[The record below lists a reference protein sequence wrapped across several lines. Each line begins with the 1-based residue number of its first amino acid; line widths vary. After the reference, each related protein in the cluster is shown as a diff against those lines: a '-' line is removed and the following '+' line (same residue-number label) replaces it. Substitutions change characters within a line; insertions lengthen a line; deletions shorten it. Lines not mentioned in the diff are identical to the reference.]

1 MVKWWKDTNFKPR
14 NTLNTRKWV
23 RKQGVCMDKLIYSD
37 ETYEIKGAIFE
48 VYKTLGAGF
57 LEAVYQESLEEELK
71 LRGIPFEAQSEI
83 KISYKGKELR
93 QFYKADIVCYDK
105 IILELKAVS
114 NLLPEHSAQLFNYL
128 RATKMKLGLLVNFGH
143 YPGVEIKRIA
153 V

>member
-1 MVKWWKDTNFKPR
+1 
-14 NTLNTRKWV
+14 
-23 RKQGVCMDKLIYSD
+23 MDKLIYSD
-37 ETYEIKGAIFE
+37 ETYEIKGALFE

-71 LRGIPFEAQSEI
+71 LREIPFEAQSEI

-93 QFYKADIVCYDK
+93 QFYKADIVCCDK

-114 NLLPEHSAQLFNYL
+114 NLSPEHSAQLFNYL

>member
-1 MVKWWKDTNFKPR
+1 
-14 NTLNTRKWV
+14 
-23 RKQGVCMDKLIYSD
+23 MDKLIYSD

-105 IILELKAVS
+105 INWV
-114 NLLPEHSAQLFNYL
+114 
-128 RATKMKLGLLVNFGH
+128 VD
-143 YPGVEIKRIA
+143 
-153 V
+153 